1 MATLS
6 FTVSENMS
14 AYIEQRLAGGAFAD
28 TDDYL
33 RQLIRA
39 DEAKLAWLRVEIQ
52 KGLDSGISPLTLD
65 AIIEQAFSDDEP
77 A

>member
-6 FTVSENMS
+6 VTVSENMN
-14 AYIEQRLAGGAFAD
+14 AYIEQRLAGGQFAD
-28 TDDYL
+28 ADDYI
-33 RQLIRA
+33 RQLVRA

-65 AIIEQAFSDDEP
+65 EIIERAFADD
-77 A
+77 AS